1 MTYLFNILKNIF
13 VGSKVLKNA
22 EVVKKSVG
30 TVSTKTGTKTGAKTG
45 ASSRARV
52 GAGVG
57 VGVGVYTIVS
67 AYKTELI
74 IISSVI
80 SAIVI
85 YNKIK

>member
-1 MTYLFNILKNIF
+1 MTYIFNILKNLFI
-13 VGSKVLKNA
+13 GSKVLKNA

-30 TVSTKTGTKTGAKTG
+30 AVSTKPGVKAGAG
-45 ASSRARV
+45 ASSRV

-57 VGVGVYTIVS
+57 VGVGAGVYTVVS

-80 SAIVI
+80 SAIII